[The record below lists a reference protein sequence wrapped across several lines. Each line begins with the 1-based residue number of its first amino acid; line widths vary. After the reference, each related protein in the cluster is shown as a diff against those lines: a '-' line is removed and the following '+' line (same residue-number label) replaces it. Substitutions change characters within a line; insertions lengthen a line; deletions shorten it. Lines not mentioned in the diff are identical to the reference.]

1 MNLDI
6 TPGTIFTF
14 TNSTDLYYFVGMNST
29 QTTLFYLPIN
39 FLYNDK
45 LLQLDINNSNLLEIK
60 SPAQINQHKNLSF
73 YK

>member
-1 MNLDI
+1 MNHNIL
-6 TPGTIFTF
+6 PGTIFTL

-39 FLYNDK
+39 FSYDEK
-45 LLQLDINNSNLLEIK
+45 LLHLEQNKFNLLEIK